1 MRNRALAFVVIGV
14 LVGCAAQAPKGTM
27 AVQAPGMEAPP
38 PPVAP
43 AGPMAVAPSPA
54 PPGTAP
60 ATTQANAKFA
70 ASASGATELLAPAI
84 IYVGTLAMLVDED
97 QMAAALDKA
106 IDIAESIG
114 GFQSSRKD
122 TSVELRVPAPKFR
135 DALRKL
141 EALGQVTNRSVNAQD
156 VSEEI
161 HDAEVRITNL
171 KATQKRLQEF
181 LAKAHNITDT
191 LTVERELE
199 RVALELDRLEGRLR
213 FLKTRASYSTI
224 VVNVGP
230 RPRAATT
237 VAAGPPPRRVPIV
250 ELPIPWLDDLGAAR
264 LVNLK

>member
-1 MRNRALAFVVIGV
+1 MSMH
-14 LVGCAAQAPKGTM
+14 AP
-27 AVQAPGMEAPP
+27 AEAPP
-38 PPVAP
+38 PMAP
-43 AGPMAVAPSPA
+43 AGPMAVAPSP
-54 PPGTAP
+54 TAP
-60 ATTQANAKFA
+60 ATTHANAKFA
-70 ASASGATELLAPAI
+70 ASASGTAELLAPAI

-97 QMAAALDKA
+97 QLAPALDKA
-106 IDIAESIG
+106 IDIAESVG

-135 DALRKL
+135 DALKKL

-181 LAKAHNITDT
+181 LAKAHNIPDT

-224 VVNVGP
+224 IVNVGP

-237 VAAGPPPRRVPIV
+237 VAAGPPPRRVPFV
-250 ELPIPWLDDLGAAR
+250 ELPIAWLDELGAPR